1 MAYAIYTT
9 DDDSRMVIA
18 MVYPTAE
25 LATAA
30 VDAAKGESVYA
41 DELVDD
47 VEPGWYIIDDVPV
60 RRPPPTAAETLA
72 VVRADLLSEWRQRE
86 SEFRAA
92 WAAHASSKAADY
104 HRWVELNCRAIKV
117 DANLADDDRRE
128 LLQAESRIP
137 GADWHI
143 QHDPTAWA
151 AIWPDTS
158 SSPPRDWAYYT
169 TADGTDRHSRGG
181 VEQAAMELDQAA
193 DFDYV
198 HYLHG

>member
-25 LATAA
+25 SATAA
-30 VDAAKGESVYA
+30 VDAAKGEMVYA

-72 VVRADLLSEWRQRE
+72 VVRADLLETWRVRE

-92 WAAHASSKAADY
+92 WAAHASSKAGDY
-104 HRWVELNCRAIKV
+104 HQWVELNCRAIKM
-117 DANLADDDRRE
+117 DSNLADDDRLQ
-128 LLQAESRIP
+128 LLQVESQIP

-158 SSPPRDWAYYT
+158 ASPPRDWTYYS

-181 VEQAAMELDQAA
+181 VERADMEIDQSA